1 MSKKIVPPSPELQ
14 RALGG
19 LLKGTKYAAAA
30 ERCEQIDDSP
40 KPDLIT
46 GLIDAPETARA
57 LDQRTS
63 GEDQE
68 GYRTRQVE
76 ALVLVSSKMERERAK
91 LVKAM
96 RAIAKPALGGKAQQ
110 YAAQAALRDIG
121 EKL

>member
-1 MSKKIVPPSPELQ
+1 V
-14 RALGG
+14 RA
-19 LLKGTKYAAAA
+19 
-30 ERCEQIDDSP
+30 
-40 KPDLIT
+40 DLIA

-68 GYRTRQVE
+68 GYRTLQVE
-76 ALVLVSSKMERERAK
+76 ALVLVSAKMERERAK

-121 EKL
+121 EEL